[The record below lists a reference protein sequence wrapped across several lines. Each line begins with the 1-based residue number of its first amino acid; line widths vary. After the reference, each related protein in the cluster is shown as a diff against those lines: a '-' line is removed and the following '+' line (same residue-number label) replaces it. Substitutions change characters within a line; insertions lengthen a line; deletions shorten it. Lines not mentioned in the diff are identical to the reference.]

1 MVRVPKA
8 ICDASGRVRLVM
20 AGFLDD
26 LQGAGVVPEVTG
38 GEAGR
43 GRRKNGNVH
52 CGRLDRQE
60 VDVVR
65 HRHAAAARLEA
76 RDRSAR
82 TRAGAPRPDA
92 GVGPRGLVRVGVGRG
107 WRIEARGL
115 DSPPTVKTP
124 SRNTTTSVRS
134 PAADRKSTRLNSSH

>member
-1 MVRVPKA
+1 
-8 ICDASGRVRLVM
+8 M

-65 HRHAAAARLEA
+65 HRRAAAARLEA
-76 RDRSAR
+76 PDRSAR
-82 TRAGAPRPDA
+82 TRAGEKRTAD
-92 GVGPRGLVRVGVGRG
+92 GVGPRGPERG
-107 WRIEARGL
+107 G
-115 DSPPTVKTP
+115 
-124 SRNTTTSVRS
+124 
-134 PAADRKSTRLNSSH
+134 DRKSVGEGRGGSGRVETDGRRSI